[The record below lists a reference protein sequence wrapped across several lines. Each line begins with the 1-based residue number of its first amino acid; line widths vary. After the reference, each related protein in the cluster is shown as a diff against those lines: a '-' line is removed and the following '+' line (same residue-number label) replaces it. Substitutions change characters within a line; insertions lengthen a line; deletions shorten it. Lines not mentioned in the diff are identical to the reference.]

1 MKLALVIVAFV
12 ACSSDPPEPP
22 RKTPWVHT
30 EAERR
35 TAIGDVSTLSP
46 ELQRAFDP
54 RGFEPMQPP
63 SGIDWLDIH
72 DEPGQTFAQHQAGK
86 FPAPDDKRR
95 VLYILPLGDLTA
107 DVPSPDTLARIAH
120 AYFGLEVRVLPAV
133 PLASV
138 EAKRRGIDAWDGP
151 RSCSRRTFSRGSS
164 RAFPTTV
171 RR

>member
-1 MKLALVIVAFV
+1 MKLALVIVALV

-35 TAIGDVSTLSP
+35 AAIGDVSTLSP

-72 DEPGQTFAQHQAGK
+72 N
-86 FPAPDDKRR
+86 
-95 VLYILPLGDLTA
+95 
-107 DVPSPDTLARIAH
+107 
-120 AYFGLEVRVLPAV
+120 
-133 PLASV
+133 
-138 EAKRRGIDAWDGP
+138 
-151 RSCSRRTFSRGSS
+151 
-164 RAFPTTV
+164 
-171 RR
+171 